1 MRIVNCFVSWCLC
14 LLVPGSLLTAC
25 KSSKSTGSSEVAQ
38 VSEVQDTLLVALK
51 RGACFGACPQFECT
65 IYKTGLAVYDGERNV
80 KKSGIWKARLSA
92 ETLNEFRT
100 LVRTYRIEEKD
111 TVYINK
117 YLADYPS
124 YFITVSDYKPS
135 KRIYVNHDQPP
146 VEITSFVT
154 QLERMMESIE
164 WKNLQGL
171 KSDE

>member
-1 MRIVNCFVSWCLC
+1 MSVFIRWCLC
-14 LLVPGSLLTAC
+14 FLFAGLFLTAC
-25 KSSKSTGSSEVAQ
+25 KSSKSTGTLADATQ
-38 VSEVQDTLLVALK
+38 VSEVKDTVLVALK

-65 IYKTGLAVYDGERNV
+65 IYKTGLAVYEGERNV
-80 KKSGIWKARLSA
+80 KKPGIWKARLSA

-100 LVRTYRIEEKD
+100 LIRTYRMEEKD
-111 TVYINK
+111 TAYINK
-117 YLADYPS
+117 YLADYPA
-124 YFITVSDYKPS
+124 FFLTIADLKPV

-154 QLERMMESIE
+154 ELERMMDALE